1 MKNLTTIFLSAAVT
15 LAAFAAEPAGST
27 NGTANA
33 FKPVSE
39 KALAAHKEALA
50 IDGMLRSK
58 NLDFAVVAQRAETL
72 NQYVDELHEA
82 LQSLDASQH
91 GAVVQKLTDSANML
105 KVIASNK
112 AKELTGADASQRARF
127 RATAKNIAM
136 RAEEILKTS
145 RKIGG

>member
-1 MKNLTTIFLSAAVT
+1 MNYPSAILLSTAVT
-15 LAAFAAEPAGST
+15 LAAFASEPSANSNAT
-27 NGTANA
+27 NNA
-33 FKPVSE
+33 FKPVAE

-58 NLDFAVVAQRAETL
+58 TLDFASVAQRAEAL
-72 NQYVDELHEA
+72 DKHVAELQEA
-82 LQSLDASQH
+82 LSGLDANAH

-105 KVIASNK
+105 KVITSNK
-112 AKELTGADASQRARF
+112 LKGLPNADASQRGRF